1 MVSQAKTYGKL
12 VFFGGAFDDYFFEK
26 LLGRFSISFVS
37 FKHGL

>member
-1 MVSQAKTYGKL
+1 MESSYSLEVLSMIT
-12 VFFGGAFDDYFFEK
+12 FEK